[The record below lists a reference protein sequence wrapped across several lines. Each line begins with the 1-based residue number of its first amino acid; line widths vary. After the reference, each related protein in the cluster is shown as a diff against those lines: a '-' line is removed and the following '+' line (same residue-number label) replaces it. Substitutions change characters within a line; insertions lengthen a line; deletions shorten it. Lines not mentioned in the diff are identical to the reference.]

1 MNRYLRHH
9 GIKGQKWGEKN
20 GPPYPLDASTH
31 KRVVKKDKRT
41 KGLRLKLALAAV
53 SSVIIADQI
62 GVFEK
67 ARRKIADKLDPKT
80 SRSKNDLDS
89 IRKKGKSFKEID
101 DKLIATINGKN
112 HFKHTRGGQ
121 INCLS
126 CSLAYVSDTVAYE
139 QGNPIYGADGGYFAN
154 ASDDDE
160 KAGIHNVLNNI
171 NTIFDIERDNG
182 LTFKEA
188 SQKIEK
194 NTTGMLF
201 VNGDDIFT
209 YGGHAVNYECDSK
222 GNITIVDSQAGEKY
236 SYKDFQKL
244 AEKND
249 MNKVCAIFDCTNT
262 SLNKESKIL
271 PKIFR

>member
-20 GPPYPLDASTH
+20 GPPYPLDAATH

-80 SRSKNDLDS
+80 SRSKNDLNS
-89 IRKKGKSFKEID
+89 ICKKGKAFNEID
-101 DKLIATINGKN
+101 NTLITTINGGN

-121 INCLS
+121 VNCLS
-126 CSLAYVSDTVAYE
+126 CSLAYISDTVAYE
-139 QGNPIYGADGGYFAN
+139 QGSPVYGAKGGYFADSAN
-154 ASDDDE
+154 GDE
-160 KAGIHNVLNNI
+160 KGGIHSVLNNV
-171 NTIFDIERDNG
+171 NTVFDIDRDNG

-188 SQKIEK
+188 TRKIEK

-222 GNITIVDSQAGEKY
+222 GNITIIDSQEGKKY

-249 MNKVCAIFDCTNT
+249 ANKVCAIFDCTNA
-262 SLNKESKIL
+262 SLNKESEMLK
-271 PKIFR
+271 KIFR